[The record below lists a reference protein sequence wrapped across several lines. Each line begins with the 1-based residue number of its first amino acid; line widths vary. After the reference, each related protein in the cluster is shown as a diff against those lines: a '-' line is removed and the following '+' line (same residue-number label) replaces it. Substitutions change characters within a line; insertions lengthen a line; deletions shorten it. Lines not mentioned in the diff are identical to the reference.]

1 MPSSPPIRKT
11 TRYVVK
17 ARGQAVDLD
26 GFELVGERVL
36 DASAE
41 GCLLACDR
49 EVKKGQTLLL
59 SFQVPASGLWF
70 DVEADV
76 VRVIQGHRDGDPGY
90 CAGLRFRDFDR
101 SARLALGID
110 LREHPRVAA
119 QRSPKERLR
128 MLALAS

>member
-1 MPSSPPIRKT
+1 MSSSLPVRKT
-11 TRYVVK
+11 TRYVVR

-36 DASAE
+36 DASAT

-49 EVKKGQTLLL
+49 EVRKGQTLLV
-59 SFQVPASGLWF
+59 SFQVPATGLWF

-76 VRVIQGHRDGDPGY
+76 VRVVEGKRDGDPGY
-90 CAGLRFRDFDR
+90 CAGLAFRDFDR
-101 SARLALGID
+101 TARLALGLD
-110 LREHPRVAA
+110 LREHPRVGA

-128 MLALAS
+128 LLALAS

>member
-1 MPSSPPIRKT
+1 MSSSPPVRKT

-17 ARGQAVDLD
+17 ARGQAVDEQ
-26 GFELVGERVL
+26 FRLVGERVL
-36 DASAE
+36 DASST

-49 EVKKGQTLLL
+49 EVKRGESLLL
-59 SFQVPASGLWF
+59 SFEVPATGLWF

-76 VRVIQGHRDGDPGY
+76 VRVVQGNRDGDPGY

-101 SARLALGID
+101 QARLALGVD
-110 LREHPRVAA
+110 LRDHPRVGS

-128 MLALAS
+128 MLALAGC